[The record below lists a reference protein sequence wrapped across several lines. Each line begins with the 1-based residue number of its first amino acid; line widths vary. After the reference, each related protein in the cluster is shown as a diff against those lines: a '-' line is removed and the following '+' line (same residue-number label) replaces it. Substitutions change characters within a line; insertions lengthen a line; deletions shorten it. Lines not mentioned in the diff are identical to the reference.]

1 METIKLTKAERRAFI
16 VSLVKSKKA
25 KAKITNT
32 LSTYKDFDSED
43 GDSDTT
49 LIKDSGLSLTPSGN
63 DVSDELVSLEGF
75 HNNVQS
81 SEVEEMFYG
90 FVEKSEKT
98 ED

>member
-32 LSTYKDFDSED
+32 LSTYKDFDMDD
-43 GDSDTT
+43 GDTA

>member
-1 METIKLTKAERRAFI
+1 METIKLNKTERRAFI

-32 LSTYKDFDSED
+32 LSTYKDLDLIGED
-43 GDSDTT
+43 VDGVP
-49 LIKDSGLSLTPSGN
+49 IKDSGLSLTPGGN
-63 DVSDELVSLEGF
+63 DISEELETLSGF
-75 HNNVQS
+75 HTNVQS